1 MYISLKHHTRWDFC
15 SAPYIYNAYMFRL
28 YSLIWWN
35 SWKLLHALYCVRG
48 AVWKSYPMLPFLP
61 YITSQWNPKLTGVC
75 ACQMS
80 LFRIL
85 QVMNVNVDVD
95 ALHSLRKQL
104 TFCDFA
110 AVSLR
115 NDWRNSILMMCQY
128 SDLGWATDWLYYERN
143 LLQPIRSTSQ
153 IWVVMRHQCGISEVF
168 AQKSFHRKT
177 SGVVIKC
184 QLFSLAL
191 FYSVQK
197 KFTSCKWRAG
207 FWVMPPPT
215 TSPDKFSKTARSMH
229 LLLTGFRRSKMPRF
243 RIMSIIVLEVVYNI
257 ILEEEG

>member
-1 MYISLKHHTRWDFC
+1 M
-15 SAPYIYNAYMFRL
+15 
-28 YSLIWWN
+28 
-35 SWKLLHALYCVRG
+35 LL
-48 AVWKSYPMLPFLP
+48 FLP

-104 TFCDFA
+104 TFCDFV

-128 SDLGWATDWLYYERN
+128 SDLGWATEWLYYERN

-153 IWVVMRHQCGISEVF
+153 IWVVMHHQYGISEVF
-168 AQKSFHRKT
+168 ARKSFHWKT

-191 FYSVQK
+191 LYLVQK
-197 KFTSCKWRAG
+197 KFTSCKWMAG
-207 FWVMPPPT
+207 FWAMPSPT
-215 TSPDKFSKTARSMH
+215 TSPDKFSNTARSVH
-229 LLLTGFRRSKMPRF
+229 LLLTGFQRSKMPRF
-243 RIMSIIVLEVVYNI
+243 PIMSIIVLEVVYNYIRRRGI
-257 ILEEEG
+257 IEFKSPFLFLFSCHGNNLRFAIFQFLLTKMLEIIFC

>member
-1 MYISLKHHTRWDFC
+1 MHCIVWGCMEILPNAAF
-15 SAPYIYNAYMFRL
+15 SAIHYFSM
-28 YSLIWWN
+28 
-35 SWKLLHALYCVRG
+35 KLQTYRCMRM
-48 AVWKSYPMLPFLP
+48 P
-61 YITSQWNPKLTGVC
+61 
-75 ACQMS
+75 
-80 LFRIL
+80 
-85 QVMNVNVDVD
+85 NVDVD

-110 AVSLR
+110 AVSPR
-115 NDWRNSILMMCQY
+115 NDWRNSILMTCQY

-191 FYSVQK
+191 LYSVQK
-197 KFTSCKWRAG
+197 KLTSCKWRAG

-243 RIMSIIVLEVVYNI
+243 PIMSIIVLEVVYNMWPCTGKRTLTLI
-257 ILEEEG
+257 R

>member
-1 MYISLKHHTRWDFC
+1 
-15 SAPYIYNAYMFRL
+15 
-28 YSLIWWN
+28 
-35 SWKLLHALYCVRG
+35 
-48 AVWKSYPMLPFLP
+48 
-61 YITSQWNPKLTGVC
+61 
-75 ACQMS
+75 MS
-80 LFRIL
+80 FFRIL

-128 SDLGWATDWLYYERN
+128 SDLGWANWLYCERN

-191 FYSVQK
+191 LYSVQK

-215 TSPDKFSKTARSMH
+215 TSPYKFSKTARSMH

-243 RIMSIIVLEVVYNI
+243 PIMSIIVLEVVYNI